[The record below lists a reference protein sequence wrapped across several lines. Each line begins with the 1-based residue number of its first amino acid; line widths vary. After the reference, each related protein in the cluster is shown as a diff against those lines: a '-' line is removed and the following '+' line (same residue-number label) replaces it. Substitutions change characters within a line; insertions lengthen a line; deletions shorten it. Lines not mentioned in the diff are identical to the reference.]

1 MRFPNGYGGITK
13 LKGNRRRP
21 FMVRVTE
28 ELSADYETGKLKQ
41 KRRVLGYYATQA
53 EALQALV
60 DYHKDPDVF
69 SQDVSLAEVFDRW
82 SEEKFPAISR
92 SGANG
97 YRAAFAALSDLHGR
111 SFRDLRPIEIQRA
124 IMASGKGYQSRRKM
138 KALISQLYKFA
149 ALNRL
154 VPTDVNPA
162 ASIDIG
168 RPENSGKLHVRFS
181 RDELEVLWRWAPGNE
196 YIQLILILI
205 YSGARPGEVL
215 GLQKEDVHLGDRFFY
230 VRNAKNATSVRR
242 VPIHHAV
249 LPFWESWMSKPGEYV
264 FTKVDGG
271 PFNFQ
276 RSHSV
281 YAGTYWEPL
290 LQDAGILTYIAEDGS
305 ERAHKPHDCRHTFTS
320 LWKDQKLDEAM
331 RRRIQG
337 HAGQGVGEQ
346 VYTEYE
352 MAALL
357 GELDRL
363 WSP

>member
-1 MRFPNGYGGITK
+1 MKLPNGYGGITK
-13 LKGNRRRP
+13 LSGNRRRP
-21 FMVRVTE
+21 FAARVTE
-28 ELSADYETGKLKQ
+28 SLTVDHETGKLKQ

-60 DYHKDPDVF
+60 DYHKDPAAF
-69 SQDVSLAEVFDRW
+69 SQTVTFAEVFERW
-82 SEEKFPAISR
+82 SEEKFPKISQ
-92 SGANG
+92 SGVSG
-97 YRAAFAALSDLHGR
+97 YRAAFDALPQLHDR
-111 SFRDLRPIEIQRA
+111 EIREIIPIEIQRA

-138 KALISQLYKFA
+138 KSLVSQIYKFA

-154 VPTDVNPA
+154 VSTDVNPA
-162 ASIDIG
+162 APIDIG
-168 RPENSGKLHVRFS
+168 RPENNGKLHARFS
-181 RDELEVLWRWAPGNE
+181 RDEMEVLWRWAPGNE

-215 GLQKEDVHLGDRFFY
+215 GLRKADVCMDERFF
-230 VRNAKNATSVRR
+230 RIRAAKNATSVRR

-249 LPFWESWMSKPGEYV
+249 LPFWEHWMSKPGEYV
-264 FTKVDGG
+264 FTKVNGG

-290 LQDAGILTYIAEDGS
+290 LQDAGILTYMAEDGS

-337 HAGQGVGEQ
+337 HAGEGVGEQ
-346 VYTEYE
+346 VYTEFE

-357 GELDRL
+357 REIDQL